1 MLRRR
6 LSWSLV
12 LLAAGLAIALALRPR
27 PVEVDL
33 SPVTRGPFT
42 VTVDDEG
49 ETRVQE
55 LFVIS
60 APLGGRL
67 ERVSL
72 EPGDPIKRG
81 QVIAEIM
88 PAEPALLDS
97 RTGAELQ
104 ARANAADAA
113 LDRAESLLAAA
124 LAEEELAQRYF
135 DRDAA
140 RLAKGSISPPT
151 LEDTRHALRI
161 ASANVSTAQSSVKVA
176 QFERD
181 QAHAVIVHSQP
192 DPGPAPS
199 EVARFTIHSPI
210 DGVVLRRFHE
220 SSTIL
225 SSGEPILEI
234 GDPTQLEIRVD
245 VLSQDAVRIRP
256 GQPILV
262 KHWGGEEP
270 LAGWVRRVEPAA
282 FTKISALGVEEK
294 RVWVYGSFSNQ
305 LPPGTL
311 SHAAPPE
318 FDGQT
323 APAPPPSLGDSYRLE
338 AKIVVYESPDSLQL
352 PAGALFRYG
361 REEGASWAVF
371 RVDDEGRAQLAVVE
385 IGQRNDRAVEVMS
398 GLVEGDRVIL
408 HPSDKVTPLQ
418 PVTQRAGRR

>member
-12 LLAAGLAIALALRPR
+12 LLATGLAIALALRPR

-42 VTVDDEG
+42 VSVDDEG
-49 ETRVQE
+49 ETRIKD

-67 ERVSL
+67 ERVNL
-72 EPGDPIKRG
+72 EPGDPIERG
-81 QVIAEIM
+81 QVIAEIV

-97 RTGAELQ
+97 RAGAELQ
-104 ARANAADAA
+104 AKANAADAA

-140 RLAKGSISPPT
+140 RLAKGSISQPT
-151 LEDTRHALRI
+151 LEDARHALRI

-176 QFERD
+176 QFERE
-181 QAHAVIVHSQP
+181 QAHAALVHSQP
-192 DPGPAPS
+192 GPAPADA
-199 EVARFTIHSPI
+199 ARFTIHSPI
-210 DGVVLRRFHE
+210 AGVVLRRFHE

-262 KHWGGEEP
+262 RHWGGDEP

-305 LPPGTL
+305 PPPGTL
-311 SHAAPPE
+311 ANVAPPE
-318 FDGQT
+318 FDGQA
-323 APAPPPSLGDSYRLE
+323 APAPPPSLGDSFRIE

-352 PAGALFRYG
+352 PAGALFRDG

-371 RVDDEGRAQLAVVE
+371 RVDDEGRAQLAAVE
-385 IGQRNDRAVEVMS
+385 VGQRNDRAVEVLS

-408 HPSDKVTPLQ
+408 HPGDKVTPLQ
-418 PVTQRAGRR
+418 PVTQRASRR